1 MALCHDFMH
10 LSIMKS
16 MASYRFDK
24 ICRQVIYFVLEQNT
38 LFRRIVPVDQ
48 FPSFRLLYQLDS
60 FTTGR
65 DRFAVLVSLI
75 DEPQGIGGLRQHHC
89 TLCRPPG
96 SDGASPYR
104 QRSA

>member
-24 ICRQVIYFVLEQNT
+24 IGRQVIYFVREQNT

-48 FPSFRLLYQLDS
+48 FPSS
-60 FTTGR
+60 T
-65 DRFAVLVSLI
+65 
-75 DEPQGIGGLRQHHC
+75 P
-89 TLCRPPG
+89 
-96 SDGASPYR
+96 SPLAAIALPYL
-104 QRSA
+104 